1 MEAYKNRGFEPSMLK
16 IRARVR
22 ICPHLCL
29 NPEHLCTDKQ
39 KYCERRI
46 ILQVSLHQG
55 PDVL

>member
-29 NPEHLCTDKQ
+29 NPEHLCPDKLKVYDQ
-39 KYCERRI
+39 RI
-46 ILQVSLHQG
+46 YTTGFFTSG
-55 PDVL
+55 T